1 MLAMSNPRRLLV
13 VDPCEDCHEIFPG
26 LRTIGWAVDSCTLA
40 TVVDRSCDVGLFR
53 LQPAHL
59 ERPEAVK
66 DMISRSGTEWIAV
79 LTPDVL
85 KMKNVGDFVCEWFFD
100 FHTLP
105 FDVSRVQVTLGR
117 AFGMACLRGQTAAW
131 MPREEDELLGAS
143 RSMRELRKILGKFAP
158 TQSPILIRGE
168 SGTGKELVARTLHR
182 QSRRNGKPFVA
193 INCASIPEH
202 LIQSE
207 LFGHEKGAFT
217 GAHQRKIGRI
227 EAADGGTLFLDEIGD
242 LPMAIQVKL
251 LRVLQEREVVRLG
264 SRKSI
269 PIDVRVLAATNVQL
283 EKAINAGHFREDLYY
298 RLDVVS
304 LELSPLRD
312 RPGDILPLTRHFIE
326 AYSQRLG
333 YGEITISREA
343 EHKLKSYSWPGNIR
357 ELENVIHHTLLI
369 CRNGV
374 IERDDLRLSNMRIER
389 QDDSQHGTDNSAEAL
404 LARAFQKLFEEQAG
418 ALHEKVED
426 ALLRAAYRFSHYNQV
441 HTANLLGLSRNVTR
455 TRLIKIGELAVN
467 KRRPGENV
475 QGERMLH
482 LSI

>member
-1 MLAMSNPRRLLV
+1 MQLLTL
-13 VDPCEDCHEIFPG
+13 PPSP
-26 LRTIGWAVDSCTLA
+26 ALA
-40 TVVDRSCDVGLFR
+40 TSIRATAQVFEDPKSRALLDHIQQVAPS
-53 LQPAHL
+53 
-59 ERPEAVK
+59 EA
-66 DMISRSGTEWIAV
+66 SV
-79 LTPDVL
+79 L
-85 KMKNVGDFVCEWFFD
+85 
-100 FHTLP
+100 
-105 FDVSRVQVTLGR
+105 
-117 AFGMACLRGQTAAW
+117 
-131 MPREEDELLGAS
+131 
-143 RSMRELRKILGKFAP
+143 I
-158 TQSPILIRGE
+158 IGE
-168 SGTGKELVARTLHR
+168 TGTGKELVARHIHNL
-182 QSRRNGKPFVA
+182 SARRNRPFVA
-193 INCASIPEH
+193 VNCGAFSES
-202 LIQSE
+202 LVEAE

-217 GAHQRKIGRI
+217 GALNAKAGWF
-227 EAADGGTLFLDEIGD
+227 EEADGGTLFLDEIGD

-304 LELSPLRD
+304 LELSPLRE
-312 RPGDILPLTRHFIE
+312 RPGDILPLTRHFIQ

-333 YGEITISREA
+333 YGPITLSREA
-343 EHKLKSYSWPGNIR
+343 EHKLRSYSWPGNIR

-374 IERDDLRLSNMRIER
+374 IERDDLRLSNLRIER
-389 QDDSQHGTDNSAEAL
+389 QDDGQHGIDNSAEAL
-404 LARAFQKLFEEQAG
+404 LARAFEKLFEEQAG

-441 HTANLLGLSRNVTR
+441 HTASLLGLSRNVTR
-455 TRLIKIGELAVN
+455 ARLIKIGELAVN
-467 KRRPGENV
+467 KRRPGENL